1 MASTAETAAA
11 RILSILTAAGLAGGR
26 VYRDRTSAFAQEESP
41 AILIEVGD
49 DDAQNYGGSGS
60 SGFGVVQTSALDPF
74 GDSLDLVMV
83 NIIITYLTRSANWQT
98 DLDALRLQVH
108 KLLLADAELNAILQ
122 GFRRTTANWDPA
134 SADTPFGTIVQRYT
148 GKTVVESTQL

>member
-11 RILSILTAAGLAGGR
+11 RILSILTVAGLAGGR
-26 VYRDRTSAFAQEESP
+26 IYRDRTSAFAQEESP

-49 DDAQNYGGSGS
+49 DDAQNYGGGH
-60 SGFGVVQTSALDPF
+60 GNGGVQTSVQGGF
-74 GDSLDLVMV
+74 GASLDFVMV
-83 NIIITYLTRSANWQT
+83 NLIITYLTRSANWQT

-108 KLLLADAELNAILQ
+108 QLLLADAELNAILQ